1 MGFLIVGVTEEGN
14 QSPKLI
20 VASSYLTAY
29 DLDEI
34 LLILVNN
41 SLVVFALHF
50 SDFEILVLHHCR
62 LVTDQFR
69 MEQFPR
75 YLHIIGEFLVLACF
89 TIIE

>member
-1 MGFLIVGVTEEGN
+1 MEEEN
-14 QSPKLI
+14 QSLKLI
-20 VASSYLTAY
+20 MASFYLTAY
-29 DLDEI
+29 DLDEY
-34 LLILVNN
+34 LLTLVNN
-41 SLVVFALHF
+41 SPVVFAPHF

-75 YLHIIGEFLVLACF
+75 YLHIIKEFLVLACF